1 MCHVTSWLRRRL
13 GAARSFQKSHV
24 RVVEGDE
31 IIPCRVARLFIRFFF
46 VVEIKLT
53 REVTFKNLS
62 IQEKCIHAACE
73 SLTPPWDYFGRSV
86 PISHN

>member
-1 MCHVTSWLRRRL
+1 MTSWLRRRL

-31 IIPCRVARLFIRFFF
+31 IIPRRVARLFIRFFF

-53 REVTFKNLS
+53 REVTFKKSVNTRKMYPCRLR
-62 IQEKCIHAACE
+62 IPYA
-73 SLTPPWDYFGRSV
+73 SLGLFR
-86 PISHN
+86 